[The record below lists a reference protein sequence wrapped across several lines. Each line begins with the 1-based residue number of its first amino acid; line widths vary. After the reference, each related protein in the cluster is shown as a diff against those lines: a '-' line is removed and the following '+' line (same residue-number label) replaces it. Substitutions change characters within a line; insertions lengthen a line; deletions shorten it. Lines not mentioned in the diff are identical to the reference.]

1 METNNRS
8 QREKILRNFISGSEF
23 AAIRISSVVG
33 DQNDIFLCTTATG
46 NLQLIRLGE
55 IGYFRYNSKG
65 RQWEAMLYDGHV
77 LKLKRSVNSQMIL
90 NYHPFL
96 TQISQSF
103 ILNISYL
110 VLIKENNCVLLPP
123 FNAVENLQIT
133 PPFFEEA
140 QRKIS
145 EFLSIN
151 SSSK

>member
-8 QREKILRNFISGSEF
+8 QREKTMRNFISGSEF

-103 ILNISYL
+103 ILNIS
-110 VLIKENNCVLLPP
+110 
-123 FNAVENLQIT
+123 
-133 PPFFEEA
+133 
-140 QRKIS
+140 
-145 EFLSIN
+145 
-151 SSSK
+151 

>member
-110 VLIKENNCVLLPP
+110 GLIKENNCVLLPP

-133 PPFFEEA
+133 PPFL
-140 QRKIS
+140 RKLKEKYPS
-145 EFLSIN
+145 F
-151 SSSK
+151 

>member
-33 DQNDIFLCTTATG
+33 DQ
-46 NLQLIRLGE
+46 
-55 IGYFRYNSKG
+55 
-65 RQWEAMLYDGHV
+65 
-77 LKLKRSVNSQMIL
+77 NSQMIL

-133 PPFFEEA
+133 PPFL
-140 QRKIS
+140 RKLKEKYPS
-145 EFLSIN
+145 F
-151 SSSK
+151 

>member
-8 QREKILRNFISGSEF
+8 HRGKLLRNLISGSEF
-23 AAIRISSVVG
+23 AAVRISSVVG

-133 PPFFEEA
+133 PPFL
-140 QRKIS
+140 RKLKEKYPS
-145 EFLSIN
+145 F
-151 SSSK
+151 

>member
-8 QREKILRNFISGSEF
+8 QREKTMRNFISGSEF
-23 AAIRISSVVG
+23 AAIRIFSVVG

-90 NYHPFL
+90 NYHTFL

-110 VLIKENNCVLLPP
+110 GLIKENNCVLLPP
-123 FNAVENLQIT
+123 FNAVETLQIT
-133 PPFFEEA
+133 PPFL
-140 QRKIS
+140 RKLKEKYPS
-145 EFLSIN
+145 F
-151 SSSK
+151 

>member
-110 VLIKENNCVLLPP
+110 VLIKENNCVLLPCG
-123 FNAVENLQIT
+123 V
-133 PPFFEEA
+133 
-140 QRKIS
+140 RKFKLIVLRKLKEKYPS
-145 EFLSIN
+145 F
-151 SSSK
+151 

>member
-110 VLIKENNCVLLPP
+110 VLIKENYCVLLPP

-133 PPFFEEA
+133 PPFLKKLKEKYPSF
-140 QRKIS
+140 
-145 EFLSIN
+145 
-151 SSSK
+151 

>member
-23 AAIRISSVVG
+23 AAIRIFSVVG

-77 LKLKRSVNSQMIL
+77 LKKESK
-90 NYHPFL
+90 L
-96 TQISQSF
+96 TNDIKLSSFFDTNQSIF
-103 ILNISYL
+103 Y
-110 VLIKENNCVLLPP
+110 
-123 FNAVENLQIT
+123 
-133 PPFFEEA
+133 FEYKLFGTDKGE
-140 QRKIS
+140 
-145 EFLSIN
+145 
-151 SSSK
+151 

>member
-110 VLIKENNCVLLPP
+110 RIIVSCFLPLTLWKIYRLLLL
-123 FNAVENLQIT
+123 F
-133 PPFFEEA
+133 
-140 QRKIS
+140 
-145 EFLSIN
+145 
-151 SSSK
+151 

>member
-8 QREKILRNFISGSEF
+8 QREKTMRNFISGSEF

-33 DQNDIFLCTTATG
+33 DQND
-46 NLQLIRLGE
+46 
-55 IGYFRYNSKG
+55 FRYNSKG

-123 FNAVENLQIT
+123 FNTVETLQIT
-133 PPFFEEA
+133 PPFL
-140 QRKIS
+140 RKLKEKYPS
-145 EFLSIN
+145 F
-151 SSSK
+151 

>member
-8 QREKILRNFISGSEF
+8 QREKTMRNFISGSEF

-110 VLIKENNCVLLPP
+110 VLIKENNCVLLLP
-123 FNAVENLQIT
+123 FNTVETLQIT
-133 PPFFEEA
+133 PPFL
-140 QRKIS
+140 RKLKEKYPS
-145 EFLSIN
+145 F
-151 SSSK
+151 

>member
-90 NYHPFL
+90 NL
-96 TQISQSF
+96 S
-103 ILNISYL
+103 
-110 VLIKENNCVLLPP
+110 LIH
-123 FNAVENLQIT
+123 I
-133 PPFFEEA
+133 
-140 QRKIS
+140 
-145 EFLSIN
+145 
-151 SSSK
+151 

>member
-1 METNNRS
+1 MYILETNNRS
-8 QREKILRNFISGSEF
+8 QREKTMRNFISGSEF

-103 ILNISYL
+103 ILNISY
-110 VLIKENNCVLLPP
+110 
-123 FNAVENLQIT
+123 QIGR
-133 PPFFEEA
+133 A
-140 QRKIS
+140 HV
-145 EFLSIN
+145 
-151 SSSK
+151 

>member
-23 AAIRISSVVG
+23 AAIWISSVVG

-110 VLIKENNCVLLPP
+110 VLIKENNCVLLPL
-123 FNAVENLQIT
+123 FNAVETLQIT
-133 PPFFEEA
+133 PPFL
-140 QRKIS
+140 RKLKEKYPS
-145 EFLSIN
+145 F
-151 SSSK
+151 

>member
-23 AAIRISSVVG
+23 AAIRIFSVVG

-110 VLIKENNCVLLPP
+110 VLIKENNSVLLPP
-123 FNAVENLQIT
+123 FNAVETLQIT
-133 PPFFEEA
+133 PPFL
-140 QRKIS
+140 RKLKEKYPS
-145 EFLSIN
+145 F
-151 SSSK
+151 